1 MKPPSDG
8 VKVLA
13 ANRKAR
19 HEYIIEESI
28 EAGIALSGT
37 EIKSIR
43 TGRANLQDSFALIR
57 GGEVWLLNAHIS
69 PYEHGNRENHEP
81 RRERKLLL
89 HRREI
94 DRLAGRVQEKGWTLV
109 PLDIHL
115 RNGRAKVQLGIA
127 RGKKQYDK
135 RETIAKRDYD
145 REMRRAV
152 KEMLR

>member
-1 MKPPSDG
+1 MKPSSDG

-28 EAGIALSGT
+28 EAGIVLSGT

-57 GGEVWLLNAHIS
+57 GGEVWLIGAHIS
-69 PYEHGNRENHEP
+69 PYTHGNRENHEP

-94 DRLAGRVQEKGWTLV
+94 ERLVGRVQEKGWTLV

-115 RNGRAKVQLGIA
+115 RDGRAKVQLGLA

-135 RETIAKRDYD
+135 RETIAKRDLD
-145 REMRRAV
+145 RELRRAV

>member
-1 MKPPSDG
+1 MQKPSDG

-19 HEYIIEESI
+19 HEYIIEDSI
-28 EAGIALSGT
+28 EAGIALTGT

-57 GGEVWLLNAHIS
+57 NGEVWLVGAHIS
-69 PYEHGNRENHEP
+69 PYAHGNRENHEP
-81 RRERKLLL
+81 RRDRKLLL

-94 DRLAGRVQEKGWTLV
+94 ERLAGRVQEKGWTLV

-115 RNGRAKVQLGIA
+115 RNGRAKVQLGLA

-145 REMRRAV
+145 REMQRAV
-152 KEMLR
+152 KEMTR

>member
-1 MKPPSDG
+1 MKPASDG

-28 EAGIALSGT
+28 EAGIVLTGT

-57 GGEVWLLNAHIS
+57 NGEVWLIGAHIS
-69 PYEHGNRENHEP
+69 PYTHGNRENHEP

-94 DRLAGRVQEKGWTLV
+94 ARLLSRVQEKGWTLV

-115 RNGRAKVQLGIA
+115 RDGRAKVQLGIA

-145 REMRRAV
+145 REMQRAV

>member
-1 MKPPSDG
+1 MKPSSDG

-28 EAGIALSGT
+28 EAGIVLSGT

-57 GGEVWLLNAHIS
+57 GGEMWLIGAHIS
-69 PYEHGNRENHEP
+69 PYTHGNRENHEP

-94 DRLAGRVQEKGWTLV
+94 ERLVGRVQEKGWTLV

-115 RNGRAKVQLGIA
+115 RDGRAKVQLGLA

-135 RETIAKRDYD
+135 RETIAKRDLD
-145 REMRRAV
+145 RELRRAV